1 MKNRNHFLYIVILL
15 LGAGVQL
22 TSCDSFV
29 DTGLPNSQLTGEAV
43 FENATTANAALSNL
57 YSDIRDKGMFSGNQA
72 GLSNTLGVYT
82 DELGFYGSNAQSGF
96 YFYNNAL
103 VANNFEVASY
113 WTTAYNQ
120 IYQANAIIEGLSQ
133 SQTILQ
139 QDKDRMTGEALAIR
153 AFLHMYLTGIF
164 GAVPYV
170 DSTDYNVNTRISKLD
185 QDDVY
190 TTVIADLLEA
200 LAILPENNMPQGRA
214 RINREVVQ
222 ALLSRVYLYTG
233 NWSEAAEAASLVIEQ
248 SADYSL
254 STNIENTFLKESP
267 ETLWQLPPATEGNY
281 TAMATTFTVLTAP
294 PSASVLSDGLIN
306 GFEAADNRK
315 QYWTGQV
322 TDGTAVWYYPAKY
335 KQTTVEST
343 SSEYTVI
350 FRLAELH
357 LIRAEARLMLGDI
370 TGAKSDINLIRERA
384 GLLPTSATTQND
396 LLQAVARERRFEFF
410 TEFGHR
416 FFDLK
421 RTGQLDATLTP
432 VKQGWDNH
440 DALFPLP
447 ESELIL
453 NPNLLPQNTGY

>member
-1 MKNRNHFLYIVILL
+1 MKNRNHFLYITLL
-15 LGAGVQL
+15 LCAGLQF

-29 DTGLPNSQLTGEAV
+29 DTGLPNSQLTGVAV
-43 FENATTANAALSNL
+43 FENATTANAVLSNL

-120 IYQANAIIEGLSQ
+120 IYQANAIIEGLYL
-133 SQTILQ
+133 SQTIPQ
-139 QDKDRMTGEALAIR
+139 GDKDRMKGEALAIR
-153 AFLHMYLTGIF
+153 AFLHSYLTGIF
-164 GAVPYV
+164 GSVPYV
-170 DSTDYNVNTRISKLD
+170 DSTDYNVNTTISKLD
-185 QDDVY
+185 QNEVY
-190 TTVIADLLEA
+190 NAVIADLREA
-200 LAILPENNMPQGRA
+200 LAMLPENYMAEGRA

-222 ALLSRVYLYTG
+222 ALLSRAYLYAG
-233 NWSEAAEAASLVIEQ
+233 NWTEAAEASSSIIAQ
-248 SADYSL
+248 SSVYSL
-254 STNIENTFLKESP
+254 NTNIENTFLKESP
-267 ETLWQLPPATEGNY
+267 ETLWQLPPATDGNY
-281 TAMATTFTVLTAP
+281 TAMATTFTILAAP

-315 QYWTGQV
+315 QFWTGQV
-322 TDGTAVWYYPAKY
+322 TDGVMVWYYPAKY
-335 KQTTVEST
+335 KQIAVEST
-343 SSEYTVI
+343 SREYTI
-350 FRLAELH
+350 LLRLAELY
-357 LIRAEARLMLGDI
+357 LIRAEARLMLGDV
-370 TGAKSDINLIRERA
+370 TAAKADINQIRERA
-384 GLLPTSATTQND
+384 GLQPTSATSQSE
-396 LLQAVARERRFEFF
+396 LLEAVARERRFELF

-421 RTGQLDATLTP
+421 RTGQLDTNLTP
-432 VKQGWDNH
+432 VKQGWDAH